1 MSVTIFHPSHL
12 QPSSGS
18 KDILLDAQLTDEH
31 WMRHA
36 LTLAHKAAEL
46 GEVPVGAVLV
56 KDGELLAEGWNQPIS
71 HNDPTAHAEI
81 MAIRMAAQLQSNY
94 RLPGTTLYITI
105 EPCSMCAGAI
115 VHARIARVVF
125 GALEP
130 RAGAAGSV
138 INLLQNSHFNHQT
151 AFTSGI
157 LAEECG
163 QVLKD
168 FFAARRKNKA
178 SGSLP
183 GNGR

>member
-1 MSVTIFHPSHL
+1 MPDSVV
-12 QPSSGS
+12 SS
-18 KDILLDAQLTDEH
+18 DEK
-31 WMRHA
+31 WMRYA

-56 KDGELLAEGWNQPIS
+56 RDDQLLSEGWNQPIIS
-71 HNDPTAHAEI
+71 HDPTAHAEI
-81 MAIRMAAQLQSNY
+81 MAIRHAAVSEKNY

-115 VHARIARVVF
+115 IHSRISRVVF
-125 GALEP
+125 GASEP

-138 INLLQNSHFNHQT
+138 INLLQNEQFNHKT
-151 AFTSGI
+151 EITSGV

-168 FFAARRKNKA
+168 FFKIRRKAKKL
-178 SGSLP
+178 SG
-183 GNGR
+183 

>member
-1 MSVTIFHPSHL
+1 ML
-12 QPSSGS
+12 
-18 KDILLDAQLTDEH
+18 ATDED

-36 LTLAHKAAEL
+36 LSLAHKAAEL

-56 KDGELLAEGWNQPIS
+56 RDDQLLSEGWNQPIMQ
-71 HNDPTAHAEI
+71 HDPTAHAEI
-81 MAIRMAAQLQSNY
+81 MAIRRAAQQVENY

-115 VHARIARVVF
+115 IHARISRVVF
-125 GALEP
+125 GASEP

-138 INLLQNSHFNHQT
+138 INLLQNEQFNHQT
-151 AFTSGI
+151 ELTSGV

-168 FFAARRKNKA
+168 FFSVRRKLLKQQR
-178 SGSLP
+178 SKS
-183 GNGR
+183 